1 MTSDTRTTVHGMMA
15 LLHTLEENMSEPTV
29 VCVYF
34 KQELPALA
42 NAPIPGELGEQIRT
56 QVSRAGWEA
65 WLRAERAYVTHFELD
80 PRSNEYTNRRQL
92 VIREFFFGP
101 PTDERIVQCI
111 KFGFALP
118 GLVRPPFPGNI
129 GMRIYHEVSQR
140 AWALWPA
147 QERLL
152 INHYGLSL
160 VDPQSQQI
168 LMQAMEE
175 FFFGEGSQLPEGWIP
190 PQAPSKGG
198 PRK

>member
-1 MTSDTRTTVHGMMA
+1 M
-15 LLHTLEENMSEPTV
+15 
-29 VCVYF
+29 Y
-34 KQELPALA
+34 
-42 NAPIPGELGEQIRT
+42 QIWF
-56 QVSRAGWEA
+56 RATWSC
-65 WLRAERAYVTHFELD
+65 T
-80 PRSNEYTNRRQL
+80 
-92 VIREFFFGP
+92 
-101 PTDERIVQCI
+101 
-111 KFGFALP
+111 
-118 GLVRPPFPGNI
+118 
-129 GMRIYHEVSQR
+129 
-140 AWALWPA
+140 PA